1 MFEKELG
8 KLGRLH
14 KVKAIG
20 KPLPL
25 NKNNQA
31 KQNKNKKMI
40 KTAQTTNKSNPP
52 VRKGFDVK
60 KHSEHGPLR
69 TILIQHLIS

>member
-40 KTAQTTNKSNPP
+40 KTEIGLTSL
-52 VRKGFDVK
+52 F
-60 KHSEHGPLR
+60 
-69 TILIQHLIS
+69 

>member
-1 MFEKELG
+1 MFEKEPG
-8 KLGRLH
+8 KPGRLH
-14 KVKAIG
+14 KVKAIR

-40 KTAQTTNKSNPP
+40 KTEIGSYEFVLKNFGRS
-52 VRKGFDVK
+52 
-60 KHSEHGPLR
+60 
-69 TILIQHLIS
+69 I